1 MSESE
6 TASATSETPS
16 VSATTSSVTA
26 QNSSPEIA
34 PMTSVATAGQQQWE
48 RDLLNRLAFA
58 SLNEQRR
65 ARRWGIFFKILL
77 FIYLFS
83 LFFMI
88 KPDLGE
94 QVLGTAEEL
103 SSTKHVALVEVQGV
117 IADDS
122 EASADIIISGLRSA
136 FANKNTVGVI
146 VRINSPGG
154 SPVQSGYV
162 YDEIKRLRG
171 KHPEIPLYAVV
182 TDLCASGGYYIA
194 AAADKIY
201 ADKASIVGSIGVIM
215 SSFGFVEALQK
226 LGIERRLL
234 TAGEHKAFL
243 DPFSPQK
250 SEDTEHVKTLLKNI
264 HEQFIN
270 VVKTGRGDRLKI
282 DENPQ
287 LFSGLVWTGEQAVQ
301 LGLVDAL
308 GSSSFV
314 ARDVLKTEKIVDFTA
329 KPNYLEKF
337 AERFGTTVVNSLKST
352 TLFNGQVQ

>member
-6 TASATSETPS
+6 TAPATSEATS
-16 VSATTSSVTA
+16 VSATTSPPTA
-26 QNSSPEIA
+26 QKTSSE
-34 PMTSVATAGQQQWE
+34 QHWE

-77 FIYLFS
+77 FIYLFA

-88 KPDLGE
+88 KPDLG
-94 QVLGTAEEL
+94 QQMLGTAEEL
-103 SSTKHVALVEVQGV
+103 SKTKHVALVDIQGL
-117 IADDS
+117 IADDT
-122 EASADIIISGLRSA
+122 EASANTVISGLRSA

-154 SPVQSGYV
+154 SPVQAGYIN
-162 YDEIKRLRG
+162 DEIKRLRG
-171 KHPEIPLYAVV
+171 KYPEIPLYAVV

-194 AAADKIY
+194 VAADKIY

-215 SSFGFVEALQK
+215 SSFGFVETLKK

-250 SEDTEHVKTLLKNI
+250 PEDKEHVKTLLKNI

-270 VVKTGRGDRLKI
+270 VVKAGRGDRLKVA
-282 DENPQ
+282 ENPQ

-314 ARDVLKTEKIVDFTA
+314 AREVLKTEKIVDFTT
-329 KPNYLEKF
+329 KPNYLEQF
-337 AERFGTTVVNSLKST
+337 AEQLGTTMANYLQST
-352 TLFNGQVQ
+352 TLFNGNVQ

>member
-6 TASATSETPS
+6 TEQAAVTP
-16 VSATTSSVTA
+16 TPLPPIT
-26 QNSSPEIA
+26 PPIA
-34 PMTSVATAGQQQWE
+34 AKEQQWE
-48 RDLLNRLAFA
+48 RDVLNRLAFA
-58 SLNEQRR
+58 TLNEQRR
-65 ARRWGIFFKILL
+65 ARRWGIFFKVLL

-83 LFFMI
+83 LFFI
-88 KPDLGE
+88 FKPDLGK
-94 QVLGTAEEL
+94 QLAGTAEEF
-103 SSTKHVALVEVQGV
+103 SSSKHVALVELQGV

-122 EASADIIISGLRSA
+122 EASADIVITGLRAA
-136 FANKNTVGVI
+136 FADKNTAGVI
-146 VRINSPGG
+146 LRVNTPGG
-154 SPVQSGYV
+154 SPVQAGYIN
-162 YDEIKRLRG
+162 DEIKRLRA
-171 KHPEIPLYAVV
+171 KHSEIPLYAVI
-182 TDLCASGGYYIA
+182 TDICASGGYYIA

-250 SEDTEHVKTLLKNI
+250 DEDAAHVKTLLNNI
-264 HEQFIN
+264 HEQFID
-270 VVKTGRGDRLKI
+270 VVKKGRGERLKV

-314 ARDVLKTEKIVDFTA
+314 AREVLKTEKLVDFTA
-329 KPNYLEKF
+329 KPNYFEKF
-337 AERFGTTVVNSLKST
+337 AERFGSAMANHLQQS
-352 TLFNGQVQ
+352 TLFGGKVQ

>member
-6 TASATSETPS
+6 TAPATSEATS
-16 VSATTSSVTA
+16 VSATTSSPTA
-26 QNSSPEIA
+26 QKTSSETAA
-34 PMTSVATAGQQQWE
+34 PVTTEAASGQQWE

-77 FIYLFS
+77 FIYLFA

-88 KPDLGE
+88 KPDLG
-94 QVLGTAEEL
+94 QQMLGTAEEL
-103 SSTKHVALVEVQGV
+103 SNTKHVALVDVQGL
-117 IADDS
+117 IADDT
-122 EASADIIISGLRSA
+122 EASANTVISGLRSA

-154 SPVQSGYV
+154 SPVQSGYIN
-162 YDEIKRLRG
+162 DEIKRLRS
-171 KHPEIPLYAVV
+171 KHPEIPLYAVI

-215 SSFGFVEALQK
+215 SSFGFVETLKK

-250 SEDTEHVKTLLKNI
+250 PEDNEHVKTLLKNI

-270 VVKTGRGDRLKI
+270 VVKAGRGDRLKVA
-282 DENPQ
+282 ENPQ

-314 ARDVLKTEKIVDFTA
+314 AREVLKTEKIVDFTT
-329 KPNYLEKF
+329 KPNYLEQF
-337 AERFGTTVVNSLKST
+337 AERLGTTMANYLQST
-352 TLFNGQVQ
+352 TLFNGNVQ